1 MRRCRAYGPA
11 CIGNVAAGFDVL
23 GAAVAPVGGEPWGD
37 LVEVVELPGPVA
49 PEGRQQAAG
58 ERSEPGRQ
66 RPEAGPPP
74 RAGQPGRPVVRTAGQ
89 PGRLAAGPAP
99 NAGQPGQPVE
109 GMALALE
116 VTLVCDG
123 PFAHQLPADP
133 AENLAVRACAAFARR
148 LGRPL
153 PRLELRLHKG
163 LPVGSGLGSSS
174 ATVVA
179 VVRALDALLG
189 RPLDEAGLLAAA
201 GEAEA
206 HAAGAPHLDN
216 VAAALLGGL
225 RLVDPGGRA
234 RLLPFPEEL
243 RFVLAVPGLTLT
255 TRAARAV
262 LPAVVPL
269 GLAVAHAQNLAALV
283 HALHAADRELLRSCL
298 RDLLA
303 EPHRAGLVPGFREV
317 QAAALA
323 AGAWGCSLSG
333 AGPAVFA
340 VAPAGA
346 APAVGEAMRRAWAGA
361 GAAAEIKVCVLDR
374 EGARL
379 VPPAGSGKPR
389 PEAPCG

>member
-1 MRRCRAYGPA
+1 MKRVRAYGPA
-11 CIGNVAAGFDVL
+11 GIGNVAAGFDVL
-23 GAAVAPVGGEPWGD
+23 GAAIAPAGGEPWGD
-37 LVEVVELPGPVA
+37 LVEIRELAPAAPPGGSKSAV
-49 PEGRQQAAG
+49 
-58 ERSEPGRQ
+58 RSEG
-66 RPEAGPPP
+66 
-74 RAGQPGRPVVRTAGQ
+74 
-89 PGRLAAGPAP
+89 
-99 NAGQPGQPVE
+99 E
-109 GMALALE
+109 GATGAIE
-116 VTLVCDG
+116 ITLVCDG
-123 PFAHQLPADP
+123 PFAHLLPADP
-133 AENLAVRACAAFARR
+133 ADNLAVRACIAFGRR

-153 PRLELRLHKG
+153 PPLGIRLTKG

-189 RPLDEAGLLAAA
+189 QPLDAAGLLAAA

-243 RFVLAVPGLTLT
+243 RFVLAVPALTLT
-255 TRAARAV
+255 TRAARAA
-262 LPAVVPL
+262 LPAAVPL

-283 HALHAADRELLRSCL
+283 HALHAGDRALLRACL

-317 QAAALA
+317 QAAGLA

-340 VAPAGA
+340 VVEADA
-346 APAVGEAMRRAWAGA
+346 APAVGEAMRRTWAGA
-361 GAAAEIKVCVLDR
+361 GVASDVKVCVLDR
-374 EGARL
+374 QGARL
-379 VPPAGSGKPR
+379 LGRGESPAGPGDPAAEQAPSGAAG
-389 PEAPCG
+389 PEDACG